1 MSELERGKDA
11 KENGSARTDARS
23 VWFGNRELRD
33 TESLILFRNRD
44 ATVTPPKQDPG
55 GCREH
60 SYCGTIAGA
69 DDQSKSDGAWD
80 PEGAWDGEND
90 CSSAPARTETH
101 VACRA
106 AATVRSG
113 WIREGWPEDK
123 QDRGGEEERIDVAV
137 FGSMRK
143 CQLGLCTRSSLSSP
157 QAHCSGT
164 IPLVS
169 WTPGLLFTKIRTRF
183 TQQEECNHFEFTY
196 SQCPFIHG
204 FQRPPHLR
212 IILLAARSADRSVRQ
227 RGRMIYRGFIF
238 VRGFD
243 TFSGRRPSAR
253 FLPLFLSGRDTLLVP
268 GHNLASPQ
276 PVKVLRAHR
285 VALGEQQRP
294 LAFPTYRG

>member
-11 KENGSARTDARS
+11 KENGTAENIAIVARS
-23 VWFGNRELRD
+23 RAQM
-33 TESLILFRNRD
+33 T
-44 ATVTPPKQDPG
+44 
-55 GCREH
+55 
-60 SYCGTIAGA
+60 
-69 DDQSKSDGAWD
+69 QSK
-80 PEGAWDGEND
+80 
-90 CSSAPARTETH
+90 
-101 VACRA
+101 CRA
-106 AATVRSG
+106 HGSRGRMDGRTTALALQQERKRTSLAGRRNGFPQITSKQLLKRGAQSG
-113 WIREGWPEDK
+113 QVGSEREWA
-123 QDRGGEEERIDVAV
+123 RGQA
-137 FGSMRK
+137 GSR
-143 CQLGLCTRSSLSSP
+143 C
-157 QAHCSGT
+157 
-164 IPLVS
+164 
-169 WTPGLLFTKIRTRF
+169 TRF

-227 RGRMIYRGFIF
+227 RIYRGFIF